1 MRLHLSSLAIFTTSI
16 ASAAL
21 LRSDRLGVQRN
32 PTGALDGSV
41 DRQLG
46 MARMK
51 KSVQE
56 LVNGGP
62 VAPEVAKTLQ
72 EVLENSLKVAV
83 LSAKTALQKEVSEHY
98 ASGYDGCDAALA
110 SEQGASGS
118 IQTNRGTFE
127 LGRSKH
133 ETCRKAEAASKTAFD
148 TCATEMARLKSAKET
163 ACKAVDELN
172 ALTHGNC
179 VRENG
184 ESYTKF
190 AERLMNFYKLE
201 AEKSRAA
208 EEECET
214 ASSAHASQVESCTSL
229 ESKWTARKQECDA
242 AQDIMDA
249 AACAILDA
257 SQKVCKDYA
266 KCNVQATT
274 SYQVDL
280 ASVKSQEHGL
290 KQEWKSLLLMQC
302 QLKVFTTG
310 SAGKQA
316 ALSTCVTA
324 DYTAAADSTIK
335 LQYPSP
341 VPRQAKPCTDAEGAA
356 GRVAYEELHYQSL
369 PGNAPAKT
377 CTAECCAKC
386 IEVTCPAGFQHK
398 ANAHA
403 LPGKL
408 QEECCEKPFD
418 GSTLLNTEAK
428 KALLLGW
435 LNNTLNW
442 HLCFRK
448 STMSD
453 GPRPQEFHQ
462 FCDDKGPTVFIAQ
475 LTTFIME
482 RD

>member
-1 MRLHLSSLAIFTTSI
+1 M
-16 ASAAL
+16 
-21 LRSDRLGVQRN
+21 
-32 PTGALDGSV
+32 
-41 DRQLG
+41 
-46 MARMK
+46 
-51 KSVQE
+51 
-56 LVNGGP
+56 
-62 VAPEVAKTLQ
+62 
-72 EVLENSLKVAV
+72 
-83 LSAKTALQKEVSEHY
+83 
-98 ASGYDGCDAALA
+98 
-110 SEQGASGS
+110 
-118 IQTNRGTFE
+118 
-127 LGRSKH
+127 
-133 ETCRKAEAASKTAFD
+133 
-148 TCATEMARLKSAKET
+148 
-163 ACKAVDELN
+163 DELN

-190 AERLMNFYKLE
+190 AERLMSFYKLE
-201 AEKSRAA
+201 AEKSKAA

-214 ASSAHASQVESCTSL
+214 ASSAHASQVESCASL
-229 ESKWTARKQECDA
+229 ESKWTAQKQQCDA

-335 LQYPSP
+335 LQYPNP
-341 VPRQAKPCTDAEGAA
+341 VLRQAKRCTNAEGAA

-453 GPRPQEFHQ
+453 GPRPQEFHK

-475 LTTFIME
+475 LTTGKVIGGYTPLSWKGTERFEEDPSRSSFLFSLTNQFKHSLIENPPGDKRGSPGWKYAIRPSVHYCPIMGWSYDFKWSHYE
-482 RD
+482 GTIHNRVKLGWSYQCRIGGKNMQNCQNDFAGSAEKWGVTEWEMYYHSRAMKIETG

>member
-1 MRLHLSSLAIFTTSI
+1 MDELIQ
-16 ASAAL
+16 
-21 LRSDRLGVQRN
+21 RS
-32 PTGALDGSV
+32 PTG
-41 DRQLG
+41 
-46 MARMK
+46 
-51 KSVQE
+51 
-56 LVNGGP
+56 P
-62 VAPEVAKTLQ
+62 
-72 EVLENSLKVAV
+72 
-83 LSAKTALQKEVSEHY
+83 
-98 ASGYDGCDAALA
+98 
-110 SEQGASGS
+110 
-118 IQTNRGTFE
+118 
-127 LGRSKH
+127 
-133 ETCRKAEAASKTAFD
+133 
-148 TCATEMARLKSAKET
+148 
-163 ACKAVDELN
+163 
-172 ALTHGNC
+172 NC

-190 AERLMNFYKLE
+190 AERLMSFYKLE
-201 AEKSRAA
+201 AEKSKAA

-214 ASSAHASQVESCTSL
+214 ASSAHASQVESCASL
-229 ESKWTARKQECDA
+229 ESKWTAQKQQCDA

-280 ASVKSQEHGL
+280 ASMKSQEHGL

-335 LQYPSP
+335 LQYPNP
-341 VPRQAKPCTDAEGAA
+341 VLRQAKRCTNAEGAA

-408 QEECCEKPFD
+408 QVQNAVF
-418 GSTLLNTEAK
+418 EA
-428 KALLLGW
+428 
-435 LNNTLNW
+435 
-442 HLCFRK
+442 
-448 STMSD
+448 
-453 GPRPQEFHQ
+453 
-462 FCDDKGPTVFIAQ
+462 V
-475 LTTFIME
+475 
-482 RD
+482 

>member
-1 MRLHLSSLAIFTTSI
+1 
-16 ASAAL
+16 
-21 LRSDRLGVQRN
+21 
-32 PTGALDGSV
+32 
-41 DRQLG
+41 

-72 EVLENSLKVAV
+72 EVLENGLKVAV
-83 LSAKTALQKEVSEHY
+83 LSAKTALQKELSEHY
-98 ASGYDGCDAALA
+98 ASGYDGCDTALA
-110 SEQGASGS
+110 SEQGAGGS
-118 IQTNRGTFE
+118 IQTNRSTFD
-127 LGRSKH
+127 LGRAKH
-133 ETCRKAEAASKTAFD
+133 VTCRKAEAASKTALD
-148 TCATEMARLKSAKET
+148 TCTTEMARLKSAKES
-163 ACKAVDELN
+163 ACKVRFETKMLDNDRLNVAKYDRFVSMFLPCLSLVDSKSQVSYDPAVDELN

-184 ESYTKF
+184 ESYTMF
-190 AERLMNFYKLE
+190 AERLMSFYKLE
-201 AEKSRAA
+201 AEKSKAA

-214 ASSAHASQVESCTSL
+214 ASSAHASQVESCASL
-229 ESKWTARKQECDA
+229 ESKWTAQKQQCDA

-290 KQEWKSLLLMQC
+290 KQEWTSLLLMQC

-310 SAGKQA
+310 SAGQQA
-316 ALSTCVTA
+316 ALSTCETA
-324 DYTAAADSTIK
+324 DYTAADSTIK

-356 GRVAYEELHYQSL
+356 GQVAYEELHYQSL

-403 LPGKL
+403 LPGCSCRVRNAVRSRLMAFFAPEHRSQK
-408 QEECCEKPFD
+408 
-418 GSTLLNTEAK
+418 GSP
-428 KALLLGW
+428 LLGW
-435 LNNTLNW
+435 LNNTLF
-442 HLCFRK
+442 LAPLL
-448 STMSD
+448 S
-453 GPRPQEFHQ
+453 
-462 FCDDKGPTVFIAQ
+462 
-475 LTTFIME
+475 
-482 RD
+482 